1 VSFTERIRV
10 DGAPVSEETVV
21 ELAERARSA
30 WRRTIPGRDGTANP
44 TFFEV
49 TTAMAFAHF
58 AERGVDMVVA
68 ETGMGGRLDATNVIS
83 PLASVI
89 TTVDFDHME
98 FLGATLEA
106 IAGEKA
112 GVVKPGVPVVLGAC
126 RPEAA
131 SVIERAAKERNAP
144 VYRLGKDFSASRVS
158 PGRTTTFDY
167 RGIASSHAGLTIAMT
182 GRHQVDNACVALAA
196 VECLRGRGLSITEE
210 ALRRG
215 LAAARWEGR
224 LERVAQGPDIFL
236 DGAHNPAAARALA
249 AAIRD
254 MKGSYGKCIFVI
266 GILADKDAH
275 GILA

>member
-1 VSFTERIRV
+1 
-10 DGAPVSEETVV
+10 
-21 ELAERARSA
+21 
-30 WRRTIPGRDGTANP
+30 
-44 TFFEV
+44 
-49 TTAMAFAHF
+49 
-58 AERGVDMVVA
+58 
-68 ETGMGGRLDATNVIS
+68 
-83 PLASVI
+83 
-89 TTVDFDHME
+89 ME

-112 GVVKPGVPVVLGAC
+112 GVIKPGVPVVLGAC

-131 SVIERAAKERNAP
+131 AVIERAAKERNAP
-144 VYRLGKDFSASRVS
+144 AYRLGKDFAASRVS

-210 ALRRG
+210 ALRSG

-275 GILA
+275 GILAELMPLADEVVLTRPQYSRAMDLSALASEARAFRPSLSCATSVEDAISAARGLAGPHDLIVITGSLYVVGDARAVLVRGLDAPALQGLRG